1 MEQIK
6 NIKGYLRYRT
16 ITYTPNVSY
25 EGDRLRIL
33 LFGRKVVFRSPV
45 IQVSVFLTIPWF
57 LWRHG
62 EY

>member
-45 IQVSVFLTIPWF
+45 IQVSVFLTIP
-57 LWRHG
+57 
-62 EY
+62 